1 MKWIKSTSSIGL
13 LLLLFLSNFSHF
25 LYATPLRV
33 ISLSPST
40 TELAYAAGLGDN
52 LIAASAYSDYPPQ
65 ARKLEQVANWQGVNL
80 ERIITLKPDLIL
92 AWRGGNPQ
100 RPLEQLA
107 AFGIKIFYSDPSTT
121 EQIAQDLERL
131 AEYSPHPEKAKKSAT
146 ELRQRFANLQQKYA
160 ATTTPKPVFL
170 QFGTYPL
177 FTASGQTLQSE
188 VLSICGGR
196 NIFADSPAPWPQ
208 VSREQV
214 LIRKP
219 EIIVISGGQEQV
231 RLIKNFWHPQLRA
244 KVITLHEDWF
254 HRAGPRIILAA
265 EQLCQQLNDDGS

>member
-1 MKWIKSTSSIGL
+1 MRWIKSLSSVWL
-13 LLLLFLSNFSHF
+13 LLLLLLNGFCHS
-25 LYATPLRV
+25 LYAKPLRV

-65 ARKLEQVANWQGVNL
+65 ASKLEQVASWQGINL
-80 ERIITLKPDLIL
+80 ERIVTLKPDIIL

-107 AFGIKIFYSDPSTT
+107 SLGIQIFYSDPETT

-131 AEYSPHPEKAKKSAT
+131 AEYSSHPEQAKKSAT
-146 ELRQRFANLQQKYA
+146 ELRQRFAALKQQYA
-160 ATTTPKPVFL
+160 AIAPKPVFL
-170 QFGTYPL
+170 QFGTHPL
-177 FTASGQTLQSE
+177 FTASGHTLQSE

-196 NIFADSPAPWPQ
+196 NIFADSPVPWPQ

-214 LIRKP
+214 LTRKP
-219 EIIVISGGQEQV
+219 EMIVISGGEEQI
-231 RLIKNFWHPQLRA
+231 RLIENFWHPQLHA
-244 KVITLHEDWF
+244 KVITLNEDWF

-265 EQLCQQLNDDGS
+265 EQLCQQLNDKGS

>member
-1 MKWIKSTSSIGL
+1 MKWIKSTGSIGL
-13 LLLLFLSNFSHF
+13 SLLLFLSSFSHS
-25 LYATPLRV
+25 LYAAPLRV

-65 ARKLEQVANWQGVNL
+65 ARKLEQVANWQGINL
-80 ERIITLKPDLIL
+80 ERIITLKPELIL

-107 AFGIKIFYSDPSTT
+107 AFGIKIFYSDPITT

-131 AEYSPHPEKAKKSAT
+131 AEYSPHPEQAKKSAT

-160 ATTTPKPVFL
+160 TTTPKPAFL

-177 FTASGQTLQSE
+177 FTASGHTLQSE
-188 VLSICGGR
+188 VLSICGGK
-196 NIFADSPAPWPQ
+196 NIFANSPVPWPQ
-208 VSREQV
+208 VSREQI
-214 LIRKP
+214 LTRKP

-231 RLIKNFWHPQLRA
+231 KLIENFWHPQLHA

-265 EQLCQQLNDDGS
+265 EQLCQQLNDKDY

>member
-1 MKWIKSTSSIGL
+1 MRWIKSAGSVWLS
-13 LLLLFLSNFSHF
+13 LLLFLSGFSHY

-65 ARKLEQVANWQGVNL
+65 ASKLEQVANWQGINL
-80 ERIITLKPDLIL
+80 ERIVTLKPDMIL

-100 RPLEQLA
+100 RPLEQLVS
-107 AFGIKIFYSDPSTT
+107 FGIKIFYSDPKTT

-131 AEYSPHPEKAKKSAT
+131 AEYSPHPEQAKKAAT
-146 ELRQRFANLQQKYA
+146 ELRQRFAALKQKYTSA
-160 ATTTPKPVFL
+160 TPKPVFL
-170 QFGTYPL
+170 QFGTQSL

-196 NIFADSPAPWPQ
+196 NIFADSPVPWPQ

-214 LIRKP
+214 LTRKP
-219 EIIVISGGQEQV
+219 ETIVISGGPEQA
-231 RLIKNFWHPQLRA
+231 RLIENFWHPQLRA

-254 HRAGPRIILAA
+254 HRAGPRIVLAA
-265 EQLCQQLNDDGS
+265 EQLCQQLNDKGSG

>member
-1 MKWIKSTSSIGL
+1 MRWIKSLSSVWL
-13 LLLLFLSNFSHF
+13 SLLLFLNGFSYS
-25 LYATPLRV
+25 LYAKPLRV

-65 ARKLEQVANWQGVNL
+65 ANKLEQVASWQGINL
-80 ERIITLKPDLIL
+80 ERIVTLKPDIIL

-107 AFGIKIFYSDPSTT
+107 SFGIKIFYSDPETT

-131 AEYSPHPEKAKKSAT
+131 SEYSPHPEQAKKSAT
-146 ELRQRFANLQQKYA
+146 ELRRRFAALKQKYA
-160 ATTTPKPVFL
+160 AITPKPVFL
-170 QFGTYPL
+170 QFGTHPL
-177 FTASGQTLQSE
+177 FTASGHTLQSE

-196 NIFADSPAPWPQ
+196 NIFANSPVPWPQ

-214 LIRKP
+214 LTRKP
-219 EIIVISGGQEQV
+219 EMIVISGGEEQIK
-231 RLIKNFWHPQLRA
+231 LIENFWHPQLHA
-244 KVITLHEDWF
+244 KVITLNEDWF

-265 EQLCQQLNDDGS
+265 EQLCQQLNDKSS

>member
-1 MKWIKSTSSIGL
+1 MRWIKSLSSVWL
-13 LLLLFLSNFSHF
+13 PLLLFLNGFSHS
-25 LYATPLRV
+25 LYAKPLRV

-65 ARKLEQVANWQGVNL
+65 ASKLEQVASWQGINL
-80 ERIITLKPDLIL
+80 ERIITLKPDIIL

-107 AFGIKIFYSDPSTT
+107 SFGIKIFYSDPETT

-131 AEYSPHPEKAKKSAT
+131 AEYSPHPEQAKKAAT
-146 ELRQRFANLQQKYA
+146 ELRQRFADLKQKYA
-160 ATTTPKPVFL
+160 STVPKPVFL
-170 QFGTYPL
+170 QFGTHPL
-177 FTASGQTLQSE
+177 FTASGHTLQSE

-196 NIFADSPAPWPQ
+196 NIFANSHVPWPQ

-214 LIRKP
+214 LTRKP
-219 EIIVISGGQEQV
+219 EMIVISGGEEQIK
-231 RLIKNFWHPQLRA
+231 LIEHFWHPQLHA
-244 KVITLHEDWF
+244 KVITLNEDWF
-254 HRAGPRIILAA
+254 HRSGPRIVLAA
-265 EQLCQQLNDDGS
+265 EQLCQQLNDKGS